1 MKMKCTKCGAEV
13 TSAYCS
19 NCGAPAPKENLCPKC
34 GTATDAEFC
43 PNCGTR
49 ITASA
54 QATVKTGKKYNLYNT
69 LSLVFAILTFFV
81 LLLFA
86 FGETNAVFDTVS
98 ILAGIAAPFAILPI
112 FNYTLVG
119 KNRTVSIIFSV
130 LSMFSVAFMSFL
142 SIKLVIGLFT
152 ALLSIIFSILAIV
165 HSKNITGSISKT
177 RNVIGIIL
185 VVLLLAQIPF
195 GFLDNKVRKDTY
207 LEKYG
212 YIDCDRIVY
221 MQLNDTFNLDEFTD
235 EYKEYVPTEEELNTS
250 DELGLASNTT
260 IYRKEDA
267 LDNGITRTQQFDINK
282 NNSVEGYAVQYA
294 VPVGDPFI
302 FTVLNQLN
310 TYYNDNYDED
320 IVFKDTESGKKY
332 NAEELS
338 SLKDADHLISA
349 YKYDD
354 DLSIGTYVSL
364 SNNTVYISIM
374 YTLK

>member
-54 QATVKTGKKYNLYNT
+54 QATVKTGKKYTIFNI
-69 LSLVFAILTFFV
+69 LSIIFAALTF
-81 LLLFA
+81 LILLFTGYLEDA
-86 FGETNAVFDTVS
+86 PTFDLYLIFG
-98 ILAGIAAPFAILPI
+98 GIAAPIALLPMFNFA
-112 FNYTLVG
+112 FVN
-119 KNRTVSIIFSV
+119 KKRTVSTVFSI
-130 LSMFSVAFMSFL
+130 LSILSCCFMAFL
-142 SIKLVIGLFT
+142 SIRFPAVLLT
-152 ALLSIIFSILAIV
+152 TLLSIVFSILAIT
-165 HSKNITGSISKT
+165 HSKNIDVSNSKA
-177 RNVIGIIL
+177 RNVIAIVIT
-185 VVLLLAQIPF
+185 VLLLIQIPY
-195 GFLDNKVRKDTY
+195 GFLDNKVRKESY
-207 LEKYG
+207 IEKFG
-212 YIDCDRIVY
+212 YIDSDRVLY
-221 MQLNDTFNLDEFTD
+221 HALNDDEFNVESYSDFT
-235 EYKEYVPTEEELNTS
+235 KYVPTEEELKAS
-250 DELGLASNTT
+250 EELGLTSNTT

>member
-1 MKMKCTKCGAEV
+1 MKCTKCGAEV

-54 QATVKTGKKYNLYNT
+54 QATVKTGKKYTIFNI
-69 LSLVFAILTFFV
+69 LSIIFAALTF
-81 LLLFA
+81 LILLFTGYLEDA
-86 FGETNAVFDTVS
+86 PTFDLYLIFG
-98 ILAGIAAPFAILPI
+98 GIAAPIALLPMFNFA
-112 FNYTLVG
+112 FVN
-119 KNRTVSIIFSV
+119 KKKTVSTVFSI
-130 LSMFSVAFMSFL
+130 LSILSCCFMAFL
-142 SIKLVIGLFT
+142 SIRFPAVLLT
-152 ALLSIIFSILAIV
+152 TLLSIVFSILAIT
-165 HSKNITGSISKT
+165 HSKNIDVSNSKA
-177 RNVIGIIL
+177 RNVIAIVIT
-185 VVLLLAQIPF
+185 VLLLIQIPY

-221 MQLNDTFNLDEFTD
+221 MKLNNTFNLDEFTD
-235 EYKEYVPTEEELNTS
+235 EYKEYVPTEEELKAS
-250 DELGLASNTT
+250 EELGLTSNTT
-260 IYRKEDA
+260 IYRKEEA

-282 NNSVEGYAVQYA
+282 NNSVEGYAVHYI
-294 VPVGDPFI
+294 VSVGDPFV

-320 IVFKDTESGKKY
+320 VIFKDTVCGKKY

-349 YKYDD
+349 YTYND
-354 DLSIGTYVSL
+354 DLNMGTYVTFL
-364 SNNTVYISIM
+364 DNTIYISIM